1 MTVDD
6 REGWIARTLV
16 ELADTL
22 VADFDVIDLASVLV
36 ERCVELLDVG
46 DAAVV
51 LWQGEMLREVASSSP
66 RSGALE
72 MIEAQYNEGPCHD
85 CVVSGEPILRQRLEH
100 CEQRWPHF
108 APKAR
113 GAGFQMVYALPLRR
127 RGEVVGALSIF
138 CDESRELSV
147 REIEITQ
154 ALAEAA
160 TVGILQE
167 RAVAH
172 GTTVAEQLQQALDS
186 RIVIEQAKG
195 IVTEARHVGM
205 DQAFAMLVS
214 YARNSRIRLS
224 TVASAVINRTL
235 PASGLPLVPPARR

>member
-1 MTVDD
+1 MTLDD
-6 REGWIARTLV
+6 REGWIARTIV
-16 ELADTL
+16 ELTDTL
-22 VADFDVIDLASVLV
+22 VADFDVVELASVLV
-36 ERCVELLDVG
+36 ERCVELLDVNE
-46 DAAVV
+46 AAVV
-51 LWQGEMLREVASSSP
+51 LLQGEILRKVASSSA

-72 MIEAQYNEGPCHD
+72 MIETQYDEGPCHD
-85 CVVSGEPILRQRLEH
+85 CVVSGEPVLRQQLED

-113 GAGFQMVYALPLRR
+113 QAGFQIVYAVPLRR
-127 RGEVVGALSIF
+127 RQEVVGALTIF
-138 CDESRELSV
+138 CDGSRELSA
-147 REIEITQ
+147 REVAITQ

-172 GTTVAEQLQQALDS
+172 GTTVAGQLQHALDS

-214 YARNSRIRLS
+214 YARSSRIRLS

-235 PASGLPLVPPARR
+235 PASGLPLVPPPGR